1 MNLNLASMKTID
13 ALLTRNS
20 TPRLTD
26 PIPTKDQ
33 LDIAYQCALRAPDH
47 AWIRPW
53 KFIQISG
60 KGLDKLSKIFM
71 ETAQELNSD
80 TPKEIMQKY
89 KTAPYR
95 APLIIVLISNTKDH
109 PKVPKIE
116 QQLSTAAAGQNML
129 LAFHDMGF
137 GGIWRTGKFSF
148 NKIIS
153 KALNLDENEIV
164 IGYLYIGTKDG
175 KEKKIPKLN
184 KEDFVTI
191 WE

>member
-1 MNLNLASMKTID
+1 MKTID

-20 TPRLTD
+20 SPKLTN
-26 PIPTKDQ
+26 PIPTEEQ

-53 KFIQISG
+53 KFIQITG
-60 KGLDKLSKIFM
+60 KGLDKLSDAFIS
-71 ETAQELNSD
+71 TAKKLDPN
-80 TPKEIMQKY
+80 TKPEILEKY
-89 KTAPYR
+89 KSAPFR
-95 APLIIVLISNTKDH
+95 APLIIVLVANTKEH

-148 NKIIS
+148 NREIS
-153 KALNLDENEIV
+153 VELGLKESEIV
-164 IGYLYIGTKDG
+164 IGYLYIGSIDG
-175 KEKKIPKLN
+175 KIKKIPELES
-184 KEDFVTI
+184 EDFVTI
-191 WE
+191 WK